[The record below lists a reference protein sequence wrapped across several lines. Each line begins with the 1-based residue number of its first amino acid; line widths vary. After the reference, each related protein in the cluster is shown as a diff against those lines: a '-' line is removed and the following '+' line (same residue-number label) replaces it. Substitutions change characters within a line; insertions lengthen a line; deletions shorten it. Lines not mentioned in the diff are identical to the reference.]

1 MRIGREDLLDS
12 PEVWHRICSRHFING
27 TAAQFIDQGNPDWA
41 PTLHLGPGALEPV
54 NLIRYSAVSKW
65 FDMLFPDV
73 SYPSTRLSG
82 ALDRLE
88 KKVQAVQREDG
99 DIDSF
104 LKTEVD
110 FDFVSSSLS
119 KVGLKRGQLLTER
132 EWTRPDHLET
142 LTHENVINIEQFR
155 TKERQPDTFTCQWI
169 KKLSPKHEASP
180 DSLLK
185 KSTKKLMETYR
196 SLQLQKNAHQ
206 SQALSLFL
214 IMPFDTVDKHTPLR
228 STSSSCCS
236 ETVPSTSSV
245 TPQQK
250 EIKQLSKANS
260 VLQVNIKDLSEKV
273 SVLKGALVD
282 VSREKSRVT
291 TDLDRAT
298 QQNADLQA
306 TIDVLQVKMEES
318 QRKVHQMNPMHLN
331 KLEKR
336 LKTARADLRSAVTR
350 QTVAERNLEKE
361 KNTLQRTRVQT
372 SKLKAAVI
380 KTEWQNEELKQEVQ
394 ELRQIVSATTVEGL
408 KAELRAGEK
417 NRYSD
422 SVRKTVMAL
431 QADANVAASQCGK
444 VISIVGQHLF
454 NVDLKEEDLP
464 KLQTCINI
472 ADEGHFLAKFQ
483 ATETILAA
491 DNVTLHT
498 DGTSRGA
505 HKIVGQQITLDSGA
519 TLYLGLNT
527 VATEDSETLLEVT
540 IQMLQELSDVYAAE
554 ETNDRKE
561 EVFNAFLTKLTSC
574 MSDRAAVMKL
584 FSTKLSDFLQSI
596 LGQEVTLHF
605 LKCNA
610 HFLLGLSRSCETS
623 LKTLEEEMTEQL
635 GRKLGRDTHQKFQ
648 RFRGNERATA
658 QVVRLASSLLGPRGD
673 EKNGCRAEWL
683 AFLKNKSLLTSYR
696 SGRCKNAA
704 ARRNRRKASTQ
715 QLTPAAGNAISCTYI
730 MEQWKSRGFPK
741 VSKRST
747 EVKQHGPNHT
757 PTDKEGDAFLSIG
770 TEPVL
775 GEDRPSTAQT
785 ELENITIKTEPDDSD
800 YESTSKAGSRTQR
813 QLVVKLEP
821 LDVEY
826 ERNTGEGR
834 LSVANTR
841 NAPIRTEPSISA
853 EGKRRKSREK
863 RMQFGQVRRKRQQ
876 KEYTVIKFETDE
888 DVNSTREGGCN
899 KDNCAVRW
907 QGRSMNLGNPVVV
920 LERLDDDLVSALM
933 PDVEAKAEPVFFED
947 NFGKSSETD
956 AGNTRKRKHA
966 EGGDND
972 SPVSK
977 RKDVEGEREGSH
989 VENRRE
995 VEGERE
1001 GSHVE
1006 KSREVEG
1013 EREGSHVEKRRE
1025 VEGESERSPV
1035 KKRREVDGE
1044 SERSPVKKRREV
1056 EGESERSPVKKR
1068 REVEGERKGS
1078 PVKKRREV
1086 ELLLR
1091 SGDQEAERVWVK
1103 TLSGEILRCLP
1114 VPCSTDQG
1122 PATRAAMVKKIQ
1134 DTVHGDSFP
1143 TFSGY
1148 VPSGCTQRDKTSRNS
1163 VPQYQ
1168 KVPLHLRDLK
1178 IAQIKKRKKPGDG
1191 VNSNEDELSSSE
1203 DDASIASEGEER
1215 VRTGLE
1221 PRHDELRMNIPEQSD
1236 NSLFPCQLI
1245 LVHPE
1250 ELYSSGQA
1258 HPSHSKTAL
1267 VQESPPE
1274 GVEAAGLS
1282 AIPSE
1287 PPQGSEGSSGAAQC
1301 GEKAGGDAGV
1311 RGDRKQQG
1319 PQPRALSAR
1328 SVLFPHCHCGFS
1340 SWFEREE
1347 VDLWRGV
1354 VGSRCMYVSMD
1365 NLGLL
1370 RFMDR
1375 NLFTFSHGGRLYVF
1389 LPEVAFRGLLPSP
1402 DGEDTLL
1409 LDLLKTP
1416 LIASELRP
1424 MSEQEL
1430 EYVEQYLWLKVHLRQ
1445 CKWFCQMVTP
1455 LGLHCLF
1462 QGLYH
1467 CTTHPRWF
1475 VPAHALFYQMRL
1487 GHHCRWSL
1495 QPKTTKEY
1503 TAAMMGTVGPA
1514 TAMMGTVG
1522 PTTAMM
1528 GTVGPATA
1536 MMGTVGPAT
1545 AMMGTVGP
1553 ATAMMCTVG
1562 PATAMMGTVGPATA
1576 MMRTVGPATAM
1587 MRTVGPATAMM
1598 GTVGPTTAMM
1608 GTVGPATAMMGT
1620 VGPATA
1626 MMRTV
1631 GPATAMMGTVGPATA
1646 IMRTVGPATA
1656 MMGTV
1661 GPATAMMGT
1670 VGPATAMMGTVGPAQ
1685 NYRRIHGCN
1694 DAHCWTSHCNDGH
1707 CWTSHCNDG
1716 HCWTSQCNDGHSWT
1730 SHCNDGHCWTSHCN
1744 DAHCWT
1750 SHCNDGHFWTSP
1762 KLQENTRLQWW
1773 ALLDQP
1779 LQWWALLDQPLQ

>member
-1 MRIGREDLLDS
+1 MRPPLLPADHRELLGGAHSPEEDYSPVDSDGSGSAVKDSVDGPEEMRQLNSEMMAVSPQVAHSMSDLSSQNLLSPFDNATTVMAGVPESSARLACDFVIAGTSLHSPSETLDS
-12 PEVWHRICSRHFING
+12 LVDDDICK
-27 TAAQFIDQGNPDWA
+27 
-41 PTLHLGPGALEPV
+41 HLRRCFFPGRGRPPALPKVQLTNRLLLQLKLLQAEGKK
-54 NLIRYSAVSKW
+54 NSKDVSKW

-282 VSREKSRVT
+282 VSREKSIVT

-350 QTVAERNLEKE
+350 QTVAERKLEKE

-584 FSTKLSDFLQSI
+584 FSTKLSDFLQST

-658 QVVRLASSLLGPRGD
+658 QVIRLASSLLGPRGD

-696 SGRCKNAA
+696 SGRY
-704 ARRNRRKASTQ
+704 Q
-715 QLTPAAGNAISCTYI
+715 TY
-730 MEQWKSRGFPK
+730 
-741 VSKRST
+741 
-747 EVKQHGPNHT
+747 
-757 PTDKEGDAFLSIG
+757 
-770 TEPVL
+770 
-775 GEDRPSTAQT
+775 
-785 ELENITIKTEPDDSD
+785 KT
-800 YESTSKAGSRTQR
+800 
-813 QLVVKLEP
+813 L
-821 LDVEY
+821 
-826 ERNTGEGR
+826 
-834 LSVANTR
+834 
-841 NAPIRTEPSISA
+841 
-853 EGKRRKSREK
+853 
-863 RMQFGQVRRKRQQ
+863 
-876 KEYTVIKFETDE
+876 
-888 DVNSTREGGCN
+888 
-899 KDNCAVRW
+899 
-907 QGRSMNLGNPVVV
+907 
-920 LERLDDDLVSALM
+920 LM
-933 PDVEAKAEPVFFED
+933 PTKDSCS
-947 NFGKSSETD
+947 KSS
-956 AGNTRKRKHA
+956 
-966 EGGDND
+966 
-972 SPVSK
+972 
-977 RKDVEGEREGSH
+977 
-989 VENRRE
+989 
-995 VEGERE
+995 
-1001 GSHVE
+1001 
-1006 KSREVEG
+1006 
-1013 EREGSHVEKRRE
+1013 
-1025 VEGESERSPV
+1025 
-1035 KKRREVDGE
+1035 
-1044 SERSPVKKRREV
+1044 
-1056 EGESERSPVKKR
+1056 
-1068 REVEGERKGS
+1068 
-1078 PVKKRREV
+1078 
-1086 ELLLR
+1086 
-1091 SGDQEAERVWVK
+1091 
-1103 TLSGEILRCLP
+1103 C
-1114 VPCSTDQG
+1114 
-1122 PATRAAMVKKIQ
+1122 
-1134 DTVHGDSFP
+1134 
-1143 TFSGY
+1143 
-1148 VPSGCTQRDKTSRNS
+1148 
-1163 VPQYQ
+1163 
-1168 KVPLHLRDLK
+1168 
-1178 IAQIKKRKKPGDG
+1178 
-1191 VNSNEDELSSSE
+1191 
-1203 DDASIASEGEER
+1203 
-1215 VRTGLE
+1215 
-1221 PRHDELRMNIPEQSD
+1221 
-1236 NSLFPCQLI
+1236 
-1245 LVHPE
+1245 
-1250 ELYSSGQA
+1250 
-1258 HPSHSKTAL
+1258 
-1267 VQESPPE
+1267 
-1274 GVEAAGLS
+1274 
-1282 AIPSE
+1282 
-1287 PPQGSEGSSGAAQC
+1287 
-1301 GEKAGGDAGV
+1301 
-1311 RGDRKQQG
+1311 
-1319 PQPRALSAR
+1319 
-1328 SVLFPHCHCGFS
+1328 
-1340 SWFEREE
+1340 
-1347 VDLWRGV
+1347 
-1354 VGSRCMYVSMD
+1354 
-1365 NLGLL
+1365 
-1370 RFMDR
+1370 
-1375 NLFTFSHGGRLYVF
+1375 
-1389 LPEVAFRGLLPSP
+1389 
-1402 DGEDTLL
+1402 
-1409 LDLLKTP
+1409 
-1416 LIASELRP
+1416 
-1424 MSEQEL
+1424 
-1430 EYVEQYLWLKVHLRQ
+1430 
-1445 CKWFCQMVTP
+1445 
-1455 LGLHCLF
+1455 
-1462 QGLYH
+1462 
-1467 CTTHPRWF
+1467 
-1475 VPAHALFYQMRL
+1475 
-1487 GHHCRWSL
+1487 
-1495 QPKTTKEY
+1495 
-1503 TAAMMGTVGPA
+1503 
-1514 TAMMGTVG
+1514 
-1522 PTTAMM
+1522 
-1528 GTVGPATA
+1528 
-1536 MMGTVGPAT
+1536 
-1545 AMMGTVGP
+1545 
-1553 ATAMMCTVG
+1553 
-1562 PATAMMGTVGPATA
+1562 
-1576 MMRTVGPATAM
+1576 
-1587 MRTVGPATAMM
+1587 
-1598 GTVGPTTAMM
+1598 
-1608 GTVGPATAMMGT
+1608 
-1620 VGPATA
+1620 
-1626 MMRTV
+1626 
-1631 GPATAMMGTVGPATA
+1631 
-1646 IMRTVGPATA
+1646 
-1656 MMGTV
+1656 
-1661 GPATAMMGT
+1661 
-1670 VGPATAMMGTVGPAQ
+1670 
-1685 NYRRIHGCN
+1685 
-1694 DAHCWTSHCNDGH
+1694 
-1707 CWTSHCNDG
+1707 
-1716 HCWTSQCNDGHSWT
+1716 
-1730 SHCNDGHCWTSHCN
+1730 
-1744 DAHCWT
+1744 
-1750 SHCNDGHFWTSP
+1750 
-1762 KLQENTRLQWW
+1762 
-1773 ALLDQP
+1773 
-1779 LQWWALLDQPLQ
+1779 

>member
-1 MRIGREDLLDS
+1 MAGVPESSARLACDFVIAGTSSHSPSDTLDS
-12 PEVWHRICSRHFING
+12 LVDDDICKHLRRCFFPGRGRPPALPEVQLTNRLLLQLKLLQTERKKSSK
-27 TAAQFIDQGNPDWA
+27 D
-41 PTLHLGPGALEPV
+41 
-54 NLIRYSAVSKW
+54 VSKW

-82 ALDRLE
+82 VLDRLE

-169 KKLSPKHEASP
+169 KKLSPKHEASS

-306 TIDVLQVKMEES
+306 TIDVLQVKLEES

-350 QTVAERNLEKE
+350 QTVAERKLEKE

-464 KLQTCINI
+464 KLQTSINI

-561 EVFNAFLTKLTSC
+561 GVFNALLTKLTSC

-584 FSTKLSDFLQSI
+584 FSTKLSDFLQST

-658 QVVRLASSLLGPRGD
+658 RVIRLASSLLGPRGD

-696 SGRCKNAA
+696 SNRFNCFFLSAA
-704 ARRNRRKASTQ
+704 AVVHHQHDMKNFLHGGLLGHSNLKIESLAEDLKDDHLLALVCAVALLYFAITGPFWQLLESNTKYFELHTYIQ
-715 QLTPAAGNAISCTYI
+715 QLERSVEHWRGDASELLDP
-730 MEQWKSRGFPK
+730 GFPGVFGGEFCI
-741 VSKRST
+741 VSDMKAAVYKFVSEHT
-747 EVKQHGPNHT
+747 NTVKHALEVLMRDLLVVMRLQLV
-757 PTDKEGDAFLSIG
+757 DFLSGGKYGQAQPPEVMEKLKHCPI
-770 TEPVL
+770 TNLL
-775 GEDRPSTAQT
+775 GENVFGEMDFNMNKAHNASFHHHTSTLMLKHNKTSKWLQEKSSRDANDILRLARKKSKSLRNEHKRQ
-785 ELENITIKTEPDDSD
+785 ELIVKHKIKEKMLEN
-800 YESTSKAGSRTQR
+800 
-813 QLVVKLEP
+813 
-821 LDVEY
+821 
-826 ERNTGEGR
+826 ERE
-834 LSVANTR
+834 
-841 NAPIRTEPSISA
+841 
-853 EGKRRKSREK
+853 
-863 RMQFGQVRRKRQQ
+863 
-876 KEYTVIKFETDE
+876 
-888 DVNSTREGGCN
+888 
-899 KDNCAVRW
+899 
-907 QGRSMNLGNPVVV
+907 
-920 LERLDDDLVSALM
+920 
-933 PDVEAKAEPVFFED
+933 
-947 NFGKSSETD
+947 
-956 AGNTRKRKHA
+956 RKRKEMKVAQQRASIIQRVRDH
-966 EGGDND
+966 GGPCCFD
-972 SPVSK
+972 S
-977 RKDVEGEREGSH
+977 DVTTLVQQLQDDGASCAKIVRCLQD
-989 VENRRE
+989 E
-995 VEGERE
+995 VRYQKQVLGV
-1001 GSHVE
+1001 G
-1006 KSREVEG
+1006 
-1013 EREGSHVEKRRE
+1013 
-1025 VEGESERSPV
+1025 
-1035 KKRREVDGE
+1035 
-1044 SERSPVKKRREV
+1044 
-1056 EGESERSPVKKR
+1056 
-1068 REVEGERKGS
+1068 
-1078 PVKKRREV
+1078 
-1086 ELLLR
+1086 
-1091 SGDQEAERVWVK
+1091 K
-1103 TLSGEILRCLP
+1103 TLKITKTNGELQQALKAHLGP
-1114 VPCSTDQG
+1114 EQQTDH
-1122 PATRAAMVKKIQ
+1122 
-1134 DTVHGDSFP
+1134 D
-1143 TFSGY
+1143 
-1148 VPSGCTQRDKTSRNS
+1148 
-1163 VPQYQ
+1163 
-1168 KVPLHLRDLK
+1168 
-1178 IAQIKKRKKPGDG
+1178 
-1191 VNSNEDELSSSE
+1191 SSSE
-1203 DDASIASEGEER
+1203 DD
-1215 VRTGLE
+1215 LE
-1221 PRHDELRMNIPEQSD
+1221 PPLPKRQRTMEPTPEFTRQGEWVAVFYD
-1236 NSLFPCQLI
+1236 QGFFIGQVT
-1245 LVHPE
+1245 LVENP
-1250 ELYSSGQA
+1250 GTA
-1258 HPSHSKTAL
+1258 HVSFLENTKSRRDYFRWPR
-1267 VQESPPE
+1267 
-1274 GVEAAGLS
+1274 VEDVAN
-1282 AIPSE
+1282 
-1287 PPQGSEGSSGAAQC
+1287 
-1301 GEKAGGDAGV
+1301 
-1311 RGDRKQQG
+1311 
-1319 PQPRALSAR
+1319 
-1328 SVLFPHCHCGFS
+1328 
-1340 SWFEREE
+1340 
-1347 VDLWRGV
+1347 VD
-1354 VGSRCMYVSMD
+1354 SQ
-1365 NLGLL
+1365 
-1370 RFMDR
+1370 
-1375 NLFTFSHGGRLYVF
+1375 YVF
-1389 LPEVAFRGLLPSP
+1389 RWDVEVLPVS
-1402 DGEDTLL
+1402 
-1409 LDLLKTP
+1409 
-1416 LIASELRP
+1416 
-1424 MSEQEL
+1424 
-1430 EYVEQYLWLKVHLRQ
+1430 
-1445 CKWFCQMVTP
+1445 
-1455 LGLHCLF
+1455 
-1462 QGLYH
+1462 
-1467 CTTHPRWF
+1467 
-1475 VPAHALFYQMRL
+1475 
-1487 GHHCRWSL
+1487 
-1495 QPKTTKEY
+1495 
-1503 TAAMMGTVGPA
+1503 
-1514 TAMMGTVG
+1514 
-1522 PTTAMM
+1522 
-1528 GTVGPATA
+1528 
-1536 MMGTVGPAT
+1536 
-1545 AMMGTVGP
+1545 
-1553 ATAMMCTVG
+1553 
-1562 PATAMMGTVGPATA
+1562 
-1576 MMRTVGPATAM
+1576 
-1587 MRTVGPATAMM
+1587 
-1598 GTVGPTTAMM
+1598 
-1608 GTVGPATAMMGT
+1608 
-1620 VGPATA
+1620 
-1626 MMRTV
+1626 
-1631 GPATAMMGTVGPATA
+1631 
-1646 IMRTVGPATA
+1646 
-1656 MMGTV
+1656 
-1661 GPATAMMGT
+1661 
-1670 VGPATAMMGTVGPAQ
+1670 
-1685 NYRRIHGCN
+1685 
-1694 DAHCWTSHCNDGH
+1694 NDGRI
-1707 CWTSHCNDG
+1707 WQVSDL
-1716 HCWTSQCNDGHSWT
+1716 QDIA
-1730 SHCNDGHCWTSHCN
+1730 
-1744 DAHCWT
+1744 DAY
-1750 SHCNDGHFWTSP
+1750 
-1762 KLQENTRLQWW
+1762 KRLLQ
-1773 ALLDQP
+1773 
-1779 LQWWALLDQPLQ
+1779 

>member
-1 MRIGREDLLDS
+1 MAGVPESSARLACDFVIAGTSSHSPSDTLDS
-12 PEVWHRICSRHFING
+12 LVDDDICKHLRRCFFPGRGRPPALPEVQLTNRLLLQLKLLQAEGKKSSK
-27 TAAQFIDQGNPDWA
+27 D
-41 PTLHLGPGALEPV
+41 
-54 NLIRYSAVSKW
+54 VSKW

-306 TIDVLQVKMEES
+306 TIDVLQVKLEES

-350 QTVAERNLEKE
+350 QTVAERKLEKE

-464 KLQTCINI
+464 KLQTSINI

-561 EVFNAFLTKLTSC
+561 EVFNALLTKLTSC

-584 FSTKLSDFLQSI
+584 FSTKLSDFFQST

-658 QVVRLASSLLGPRGD
+658 RVIRLASSLLGPRGD

-696 SGRCKNAA
+696 SNRFNCFFLSAA
-704 ARRNRRKASTQ
+704 AVVHHQHDMKNFLHGGLLGHSNLKIESLAEDLKDDHLLALVCAVALLYFAITGPFWQLLESNTKYFELHTYIQ
-715 QLTPAAGNAISCTYI
+715 QLERSVEHWRGDASELLDP
-730 MEQWKSRGFPK
+730 GFPGVFGGEFCI
-741 VSKRST
+741 VSDMKAAVYKFVSEHT
-747 EVKQHGPNHT
+747 NTVKHALEVLMRDLLVVMRLQLV
-757 PTDKEGDAFLSIG
+757 DFLSGGKYGQAQPPEVMEKLKHCPI
-770 TEPVL
+770 TNLL
-775 GEDRPSTAQT
+775 GENVFGEMDFNMNKAHNASFHHHTSTLMLKHNKTSKWLQEKSSRDANDILRLARKKSKSLRNEHKRQ
-785 ELENITIKTEPDDSD
+785 ELIVKHKIKEKMLEN
-800 YESTSKAGSRTQR
+800 
-813 QLVVKLEP
+813 
-821 LDVEY
+821 
-826 ERNTGEGR
+826 ERE
-834 LSVANTR
+834 
-841 NAPIRTEPSISA
+841 
-853 EGKRRKSREK
+853 
-863 RMQFGQVRRKRQQ
+863 
-876 KEYTVIKFETDE
+876 
-888 DVNSTREGGCN
+888 
-899 KDNCAVRW
+899 
-907 QGRSMNLGNPVVV
+907 
-920 LERLDDDLVSALM
+920 
-933 PDVEAKAEPVFFED
+933 
-947 NFGKSSETD
+947 
-956 AGNTRKRKHA
+956 RKRKEMKVAQQRASIIQRVRDH
-966 EGGDND
+966 GGPCCFD
-972 SPVSK
+972 S
-977 RKDVEGEREGSH
+977 DVTTLVQQLQDDGASCAKIVRCLQD
-989 VENRRE
+989 E
-995 VEGERE
+995 VRYQKQVLGV
-1001 GSHVE
+1001 G
-1006 KSREVEG
+1006 
-1013 EREGSHVEKRRE
+1013 
-1025 VEGESERSPV
+1025 
-1035 KKRREVDGE
+1035 
-1044 SERSPVKKRREV
+1044 
-1056 EGESERSPVKKR
+1056 
-1068 REVEGERKGS
+1068 
-1078 PVKKRREV
+1078 
-1086 ELLLR
+1086 
-1091 SGDQEAERVWVK
+1091 K
-1103 TLSGEILRCLP
+1103 TLKITKTNGELQQALKAHLGP
-1114 VPCSTDQG
+1114 EQQTDH
-1122 PATRAAMVKKIQ
+1122 
-1134 DTVHGDSFP
+1134 D
-1143 TFSGY
+1143 
-1148 VPSGCTQRDKTSRNS
+1148 
-1163 VPQYQ
+1163 
-1168 KVPLHLRDLK
+1168 
-1178 IAQIKKRKKPGDG
+1178 
-1191 VNSNEDELSSSE
+1191 SSSE
-1203 DDASIASEGEER
+1203 DD
-1215 VRTGLE
+1215 LE
-1221 PRHDELRMNIPEQSD
+1221 PPLPKRQRTMEPTPEFTRQGEWVAVFYD
-1236 NSLFPCQLI
+1236 QGFFIGQVT
-1245 LVHPE
+1245 LVENP
-1250 ELYSSGQA
+1250 GTA
-1258 HPSHSKTAL
+1258 HVSFLENTKSCRDYFRWPR
-1267 VQESPPE
+1267 
-1274 GVEAAGLS
+1274 VEDVAN
-1282 AIPSE
+1282 
-1287 PPQGSEGSSGAAQC
+1287 
-1301 GEKAGGDAGV
+1301 
-1311 RGDRKQQG
+1311 
-1319 PQPRALSAR
+1319 
-1328 SVLFPHCHCGFS
+1328 
-1340 SWFEREE
+1340 
-1347 VDLWRGV
+1347 VD
-1354 VGSRCMYVSMD
+1354 SQ
-1365 NLGLL
+1365 
-1370 RFMDR
+1370 
-1375 NLFTFSHGGRLYVF
+1375 YVF
-1389 LPEVAFRGLLPSP
+1389 RWDVEVLPVS
-1402 DGEDTLL
+1402 
-1409 LDLLKTP
+1409 
-1416 LIASELRP
+1416 
-1424 MSEQEL
+1424 
-1430 EYVEQYLWLKVHLRQ
+1430 
-1445 CKWFCQMVTP
+1445 
-1455 LGLHCLF
+1455 
-1462 QGLYH
+1462 
-1467 CTTHPRWF
+1467 
-1475 VPAHALFYQMRL
+1475 
-1487 GHHCRWSL
+1487 
-1495 QPKTTKEY
+1495 
-1503 TAAMMGTVGPA
+1503 
-1514 TAMMGTVG
+1514 
-1522 PTTAMM
+1522 
-1528 GTVGPATA
+1528 
-1536 MMGTVGPAT
+1536 
-1545 AMMGTVGP
+1545 
-1553 ATAMMCTVG
+1553 
-1562 PATAMMGTVGPATA
+1562 
-1576 MMRTVGPATAM
+1576 
-1587 MRTVGPATAMM
+1587 
-1598 GTVGPTTAMM
+1598 
-1608 GTVGPATAMMGT
+1608 
-1620 VGPATA
+1620 
-1626 MMRTV
+1626 
-1631 GPATAMMGTVGPATA
+1631 
-1646 IMRTVGPATA
+1646 
-1656 MMGTV
+1656 
-1661 GPATAMMGT
+1661 
-1670 VGPATAMMGTVGPAQ
+1670 
-1685 NYRRIHGCN
+1685 
-1694 DAHCWTSHCNDGH
+1694 NDGRI
-1707 CWTSHCNDG
+1707 WQVSDL
-1716 HCWTSQCNDGHSWT
+1716 QDIA
-1730 SHCNDGHCWTSHCN
+1730 
-1744 DAHCWT
+1744 DAY
-1750 SHCNDGHFWTSP
+1750 
-1762 KLQENTRLQWW
+1762 KRLLQ
-1773 ALLDQP
+1773 
-1779 LQWWALLDQPLQ
+1779 